1 MSALLD
7 VEDLRVA
14 FVNENDVYRA
24 VDGLSFDV
32 NPGEIV
38 AMVGESGSGKSVTA
52 MTILGLTRGPGVGIS
67 GRILFDGLDLIAA
80 GEPALQRLR
89 GAEIAIVFQDPLAA
103 LNPVQRIGTQIIEQV
118 RAHERISR
126 TAARARAV
134 ECLARVGI
142 PSARERLDAYPHEFS
157 GGMRQRVMI
166 AMALSCSPRLLIA
179 DEPTTGLDV
188 TVQAQILAEL
198 DDLRAEMGLGVLLV
212 THDLGVVADIADRVV
227 VMYAGRA
234 VERAP
239 LDAVFDDPQ
248 HPYTWGLLG
257 SIPRTDAP
265 RLARLATIPG
275 QPPLPSELP
284 KGCAFAPRCPH
295 RFAACA
301 EPPPLES
308 RVSDPSH
315 HDRCWLPPEDKRVL
329 RDTGAGIGLLGD
341 LAGAQ

>member
-1 MSALLD
+1 MSVLLE

-14 FVNENDVYRA
+14 FVNEKDAYRA

-32 NPGEIV
+32 MPGEIV

-67 GRILFDGLDLIAA
+67 GRILFDGLDLVTAS
-80 GEPALQRLR
+80 EPALQRLR

-118 RAHERISR
+118 RAHERISSK
-126 TAARARAV
+126 AARARAV

-142 PSARERLDAYPHEFS
+142 PSARERLNAYPHEFS
-157 GGMRQRVMI
+157 GGMRQRVMV

-212 THDLGVVADIADRVV
+212 THDLGVVADVADRVV

-234 VERAP
+234 VELAP

-257 SIPRTDAP
+257 SIPRTDTP
-265 RLARLATIPG
+265 RLSRLATIPG

-284 KGCAFAPRCPH
+284 EGCAFAPRCPH
-295 RFAACA
+295 RFVRCV

-308 RVSDPSH
+308 RLADPNH

-329 RDTGAGIGLLGD
+329 RNTGTGIGLLGE

>member
-1 MSALLD
+1 MSVLLE

-14 FVNENDVYRA
+14 FVNEKDAYRA

-32 NPGEIV
+32 MPGEIV

-67 GRILFDGLDLIAA
+67 GRILFDGLDLVTAS
-80 GEPALQRLR
+80 EPALQRLR

-118 RAHERISR
+118 RAHERISSK
-126 TAARARAV
+126 AARARAV

-142 PSARERLDAYPHEFS
+142 PSARERLNAYPHEFS

-212 THDLGVVADIADRVV
+212 THDLGVVADVADRVV

-234 VERAP
+234 VELAP

-257 SIPRTDAP
+257 SIPRTDTP
-265 RLARLATIPG
+265 RLSRLATIPG

-284 KGCAFAPRCPH
+284 EGCAFAPRCPH
-295 RFAACA
+295 RFVRCV

-308 RVSDPSH
+308 RLADPNH

-329 RDTGAGIGLLGD
+329 RNTGTGIGLLGE

>member
-1 MSALLD
+1 
-7 VEDLRVA
+7 
-14 FVNENDVYRA
+14 
-24 VDGLSFDV
+24 
-32 NPGEIV
+32 
-38 AMVGESGSGKSVTA
+38 
-52 MTILGLTRGPGVGIS
+52 
-67 GRILFDGLDLIAA
+67 
-80 GEPALQRLR
+80 
-89 GAEIAIVFQDPLAA
+89 
-103 LNPVQRIGTQIIEQV
+103 
-118 RAHERISR
+118 
-126 TAARARAV
+126 
-134 ECLARVGI
+134 
-142 PSARERLDAYPHEFS
+142 
-157 GGMRQRVMI
+157 
-166 AMALSCSPRLLIA
+166 
-179 DEPTTGLDV
+179 
-188 TVQAQILAEL
+188 
-198 DDLRAEMGLGVLLV
+198 
-212 THDLGVVADIADRVV
+212 V